1 MKALA
6 SCIAVA
12 SLAMT
17 AYAQQAVVYEGG
29 RLIIGDGSA
38 AIENGA
44 FVVQNAHITAIGRT
58 INPPAGAIRVNLA
71 GKTVMPAMINVHVH
85 IGYEKY
91 TSWGAQNYTAENVLD
106 HLQREAFYGTAATQS
121 VGSSPLEASLQFQR
135 DQQSRRFPPAS
146 RFFFTPGYAPP
157 NGGPDE
163 VLREATKALHVINE
177 VSTAPE
183 ARASIQKM
191 AGRGIKAV
199 KIWVDDRRGTY
210 PKMTPEVYNAIID
223 EAHKR
228 GMIVHAHATTLA
240 DQKAVVQAGA
250 DVLVHLVQNE
260 KLDDQYLA
268 LLRDKKPYWAT
279 VISLGDP
286 TAVCEHDPFFE
297 QAMPA
302 TVIAKIRA
310 TMERRP
316 LAASCGPPSPNAAAR
331 EAILAYN
338 FPRMIAAGARIVL
351 GTDTGIEPGHTFGSG
366 EHVELARWVQLGLTP
381 SQAITAATQRPAE
394 LLGLKDMGTLEVGKR
409 ASFIVLDAN
418 PLENIRNTRIIS
430 SVYLDGA
437 RFDREAMLA
446 RWKQAGAAQ

>member
-1 MKALA
+1 MKTFA
-6 SCIAVA
+6 SYIAVA
-12 SLAMT
+12 FLAAT
-17 AYAQQAVVYEGG
+17 ACAQQAVVYEGA

-38 AIENGA
+38 PIENGT
-44 FVVQNAHITAIGRT
+44 FVVQNGHITAMGRA
-58 INPPAGAIRVNLA
+58 IKAPAGATRVNLA

-106 HLQREAFYGTAATQS
+106 HLQREAFYGVAATQS

-135 DQQSRRFPPAS
+135 DQQSGKFPLAS

-163 VLREATKALHVINE
+163 VLREATNALHVINE
-177 VSTAPE
+177 VSTATQ

-191 AGRGIKAV
+191 AALGIKAV

-228 GMIVHAHATTLA
+228 GMTVHAHATALA
-240 DQKAVVQAGA
+240 DQKAVVKAGA

-260 KLDDQYLA
+260 KLDDEYLA
-268 LLRDKKPYWAT
+268 LLKEQKPYWAT

-286 TAVCEHDPFFE
+286 TAVCQQDPFFE
-297 QAMPA
+297 QELPA
-302 TVIAKIRA
+302 TVIARIRA
-310 TMERRP
+310 TTERRP
-316 LAASCGPPSPNAAAR
+316 LAPSCGPPSANTATR

-351 GTDTGIEPGHTFGSG
+351 GTDTGVHPGHTFGSG

-381 SQAITAATQRPAE
+381 AQAITAATQRPAE
-394 LLGLKDMGTLEVGKR
+394 LLGLKDMGTLGVGKR
-409 ASFIVLDAN
+409 ANFIVLDAN
-418 PLENIRNTRIIS
+418 PLEDIHNTRRIA

-437 RFDREAMLA
+437 RFDREALLA
-446 RWKQAGAAQ
+446 RWAKLLE